1 MVRILAKY
9 AEFPL
14 FYNGK
19 NCFKSSCIRNPDPD
33 LDYFQNLMVN
43 SLSCDTSVDDFFMKI
58 RSVVFM

>member
-19 NCFKSSCIRNPDPD
+19 NCLKSSCIRNPDPD

-43 SLSCDTSVDDFFMKI
+43 SLSCDTSVDDFL
-58 RSVVFM
+58 